1 MPIPWTPTLSSGL
14 IWSPWQGTN
23 GDVVLNRGL
32 NTDRR
37 VRADQVVVQ
46 AVSLPV
52 SDPESLTSTICR
64 DGLEYW
70 HHLRGE
76 RPMPSRD
83 AVDPSAMRTL
93 LPYTFLVDV
102 LEPGG
107 DFRYRLVGTD
117 IVAHTPRDN
126 TGLRLSEITDQGT
139 QNQLVALY
147 TSVVGGKTP
156 RFQRIAY
163 RTRLGLRSWYETV
176 VCPLADPNAPGSVAM
191 LIGWAEHFHQPIVF
205 SEPE

>member
-1 MPIPWTPTLSSGL
+1 M
-14 IWSPWQGTN
+14 SPPGGRAN

-37 VRADQVVVQ
+37 VRADQIVVQ

-52 SDPESLTSTICR
+52 ADPESLTSAICR
-64 DGLEYW
+64 NGLEHW
-70 HHLRGE
+70 RRLRGE
-76 RPMPSRD
+76 RPMPGRD
-83 AVDPSAMRTL
+83 AVDPSAMRAL

-139 QNQLVALY
+139 QHQLAALY
-147 TSVVGGKTP
+147 GSVVGGKTP

-176 VCPLADPNAPGSVAM
+176 VCPLVDPGAPGTVAM
-191 LIGWAEHFHQPIVF
+191 LIGWAEHFHQPIV
-205 SEPE
+205 EPRPE